1 MEDQGKDQ
9 ISTIKESGKQIIERN
24 EIAKNDFNI
33 DRSGVSLDK
42 QKKKRIKELVRERA
56 LDLSD
61 IKDKI
66 DSNNLV
72 YLYST
77 GKNNPKDFGNYQ
89 M

>member
-42 QKKKRIKELVRERA
+42 QKKK
-56 LDLSD
+56 
-61 IKDKI
+61 
-66 DSNNLV
+66 
-72 YLYST
+72 
-77 GKNNPKDFGNYQ
+77 KN
-89 M
+89 